1 MFKFRELLAA
11 GAFVQ
16 RSPTTPSSF
25 SGVNVESASNF
36 NGPATVGHNL
46 IGNAR
51 IRGLATMNSGTTVV
65 SIAATGVVSGD
76 VIFGQPLQYGDART
90 AVASGSQF
98 FIGVVACSVRAGAF
112 ELFAIGSR
120 APISDMPLGWF
131 KIA

>member
-1 MFKFRELLAA
+1 MFKFRELVAA

-16 RSPTTPSSF
+16 RSNTTPSSF
-25 SGVNVESASNF
+25 SNIDVASASILR
-36 NGPATVGHNL
+36 GPVTLNDAFT
-46 IGNAR
+46 GNAR

-76 VIFGQPLQYGDART
+76 VILSLPIQYGDARSE
-90 AVASGSQF
+90 VASGSQF

-120 APISDMPLGWF
+120 APISNMPLGWF

>member
-51 IRGLATMNSGTTVV
+51 VRGIATMNSGTTVV
-65 SIAATGVVSGD
+65 SISATGVVSGD
-76 VIFGQPLQYGDART
+76 VILGQPIQYGDART
-90 AVASGSQF
+90 AVASGAQF
-98 FIGVVACSVRAGAF
+98 FIGVVACSIRAGAF